1 LQHHQD
7 GHESVGAHAD
17 IFSPNRT
24 EGGLF
29 GDDTGHMTT
38 NTNQHP
44 SDPRPLLAKAI
55 EIATPIVAGVQPDQ
69 LALPTPCT
77 EYDVSGL
84 LGHLLFAVDRLAMIG
99 RGEPGAFADEEHLA
113 AGNGDWLAGWKVG
126 AAEAQAA
133 WADDAALTREVVAP
147 WATMPGA
154 AMLATYINE
163 LTVHPWDLATATG
176 QQVAWDDSVCALALS
191 AMRQALPMADRTPM
205 WEAFKANMPTGME
218 MTPPFANATDVPAD
232 APMIDQVVAWSG
244 RRP

>member
-1 LQHHQD
+1 M
-7 GHESVGAHAD
+7 A
-17 IFSPNRT
+17 
-24 EGGLF
+24 
-29 GDDTGHMTT
+29 T
-38 NTNQHP
+38 NTEQLP
-44 SDPRPLLAKAI
+44 TDPRPLLAKAI
-55 EIATPIVAGVQPDQ
+55 GITTPIVAGVRPDQ
-69 LALPTPCT
+69 LALHTPCT

-99 RGEPGAFADEEHLA
+99 RGQPGAFADEDHVA
-113 AGNGDWLAGWKVG
+113 AGSRDWLADWKAG

-176 QQVAWDDSVCALALS
+176 QQVTWDDSVCALALA
-191 AMRQALPMADRTPM
+191 AMRRSLPMANRTPM
-205 WEAFKANMPTGME
+205 WEAFRTTMPAGLD
-218 MTPPFANATDVPAD
+218 MTPPFANAVDVATD
-232 APMIDQVVAWSG
+232 APLIHQVVAWSG